1 MSKVELK
8 DIKCC
13 KCGHPNKALIVYSYF
28 HRAYGHSNYYLSL
41 RNIRNYP
48 MKDPMIVR
56 ECPNC
61 GYINPDLSE
70 DNGISM
76 NFIKQLTDEFPF
88 KSEYCNLFY
97 KYYIM
102 LMMLGKYSNAYK
114 ILIDS
119 LEECDYLGDTQGA
132 LFCMMK
138 MIKVYDM
145 LESHNDN
152 QKMIHLDSLRR
163 LGLFS
168 KTKAFAK
175 EIVFSDVYL
184 GDNIVSDVLKYQI
197 YLADNYKDG
206 LYTIKDMREWLDS

>member
-1 MSKVELK
+1 
-8 DIKCC
+8 
-13 KCGHPNKALIVYSYF
+13 
-28 HRAYGHSNYYLSL
+28 
-41 RNIRNYP
+41 

-76 NFIKQLTDEFPF
+76 NFIKQLTDEFAF

-132 LFCMMK
+132 MFCMMK

-168 KTKAFAK
+168 QTKVFAK

-206 LYTIKDMREWLDS
+206 LYTLKDMREWLDS